1 MRPIDAIP
9 AVFLI
14 VVSALVLV
22 GTADLS
28 YWADITPGPRFFPV
42 WIAGIAI
49 MLSLA
54 LLVQLRRGTD
64 SGSTELPDRSAFAR
78 IALTIAAM
86 AAFAVVAPL
95 VGMVVAVVA
104 FMLFILVGVLRQ
116 RAVPSAVA
124 AVIIAGA
131 IEIVFV
137 RTLKIALPSTP
148 FL

>member
-1 MRPIDAIP
+1 MRPVEAAP
-9 AVFLI
+9 SVFLI
-14 VVSALVLV
+14 SVSVLSLV
-22 GTADLS
+22 GSENLT

-42 WIAGIAI
+42 WIAGISIA
-49 MLSLA
+49 LSVA
-54 LLVQLRRGTD
+54 LLLQLRRGTD
-64 SGSTELPDRSAFAR
+64 TGITELPDRNAFVR

-86 AAFAVVAPL
+86 AAFAIAAPL

-116 RAVPSAVA
+116 RALFSAIA
-124 AVIIAGA
+124 AAIIAGV
-131 IEIVFV
+131 IELIFV

>member
-1 MRPIDAIP
+1 MRPIEAAP

-14 VVSALVLV
+14 IVSTFVLF
-22 GTADLS
+22 GTANLA

-42 WIAGIAI
+42 WIAGISI
-49 MLSLA
+49 VLSLA
-54 LLVQLRRGTD
+54 LLLQIRRGTD
-64 SGSTELPDRSAFAR
+64 TGVTDLPERSAFVR

-86 AAFAVVAPL
+86 ATFAVAAPL

-116 RAVPSAVA
+116 RWQSSAIA
-124 AVIIAGA
+124 AAIIAGA
-131 IEIVFV
+131 IELIFV

>member
-1 MRPIDAIP
+1 MRPIEAAP

-14 VVSALVLV
+14 IVSTFVLF
-22 GTADLS
+22 GTANLA

-42 WIAGIAI
+42 WIAGISI
-49 MLSLA
+49 VLSLA
-54 LLVQLRRGTD
+54 LLVQIRRGTD
-64 SGSTELPDRSAFAR
+64 TGVTDLPERSAFVR

-86 AAFAVVAPL
+86 ATFAVAAPL

-116 RAVPSAVA
+116 RWQSSAIA
-124 AVIIAGA
+124 AAIIAGA
-131 IEIVFV
+131 IELIFV

>member
-1 MRPIDAIP
+1 MRYIEAVP

-14 VVSALVLV
+14 IVSVLVLV
-22 GTADLS
+22 GTANLA

-42 WIAGIAI
+42 WIAGISI
-49 MLSLA
+49 VLSVA
-54 LLVQLRRGTD
+54 LLVQIRRGTD
-64 SGSTELPDRSAFAR
+64 TGVTELPERSAFVR

-86 AAFAVVAPL
+86 ATFAVAAPL

-116 RAVPSAVA
+116 RLQSSAIA
-124 AVIIAGA
+124 AAIVAGA
-131 IEIVFV
+131 IELIFV
-137 RTLKIALPSTP
+137 RTLKLALPSTP

>member
-1 MRPIDAIP
+1 MRLVEAVP

-14 VVSALVLV
+14 IVSGLVLA
-22 GTADLS
+22 GTSNLT

-42 WIAGIAI
+42 WIAGISI
-49 MLSLA
+49 VLSVA

-64 SGSTELPDRSAFAR
+64 TGVTELPDRSAFVR

-86 AAFAVVAPL
+86 AAFAVAAPL

-116 RAVPSAVA
+116 RAQSSAIA
-124 AVIIAGA
+124 AGIIAGA
-131 IEIVFV
+131 IELIFV
-137 RTLKIALPSTP
+137 RTLKIALPPTP